1 MPLLENF
8 ILDNQTQIIVWRI
21 EEEFLEYQSI
31 PDISNINHL
40 SRRKEKM
47 AIRYV
52 LDNFFDQSELSYDSQ
67 GKPFLINSDR
77 FISIS
82 HSHSH
87 LVVGIGENDL
97 GLDI

>member
-31 PDISNINHL
+31 PDISNINHM

-52 LDNFFDQSELSYDSQ
+52 LDNFFD
-67 GKPFLINSDR
+67 
-77 FISIS
+77 
-82 HSHSH
+82 
-87 LVVGIGENDL
+87 
-97 GLDI
+97 